1 MIRRRRIMIQRIYKK
16 LFNKETI
23 SYLFFGVLTTLVNL
37 AVYSLGDFSGLD
49 YRVSNVAAWIISVI
63 FAYVT
68 NKLFVFEST
77 SWRLPVLTR
86 EFISFVS
93 CRLLSGIFE
102 MAALI
107 ALVELLMI
115 NKFIAKVIISIIV
128 VLMNYVFSK
137 LFIFKNN
144 PIKN

>member
-1 MIRRRRIMIQRIYKK
+1 MIQRIYKK

-23 SYLFFGVLTTLVNL
+23 SYLIFGVLTTIVNL
-37 AVYSLGDFSGLD
+37 GVYSLGGLIGLD
-49 YRVSNVAAWIISVI
+49 YRISNGTAWIVSVI
-63 FAYVT
+63 FAYIT
-68 NKLFVFEST
+68 NKLFVFESK
-77 SWRLPVLTR
+77 SWKLNVVMQ

-107 ALVELLMI
+107 GFVELFHFE
-115 NKFIAKVIISIIV
+115 KFISKVIISFVV

-144 PIKN
+144 PVKN

>member
-1 MIRRRRIMIQRIYKK
+1 MIQRIYKK